1 MTANTEDPPQP
12 RKLTAKQT
20 LADEIAQEL
29 RRMIF
34 TGELAPGAPLPQV
47 QLAERWGT
55 STTPVR
61 EALRMLRRE
70 GLATGKSHGRIVVF
84 HPSLE
89 DLRENSEIR
98 IALETLATELAVPQ
112 ITGDDLR
119 RLRALVK
126 EMADTSPLDDE
137 GYPPLNRA
145 FHTTIYRA
153 AHRPRLLGLIDDLRD
168 AASGYLRIF
177 AHATPDPQR
186 SQEEHEGIYE
196 ACVARDSRRAAD
208 LMSAHLRHTLNT
220 VATQLEQREVVTPVS
235 D

>member
-1 MTANTEDPPQP
+1 MTFTEDSSHPH
-12 RKLTAKQT
+12 KLTSKQT
-20 LADEIAQEL
+20 LAEEIAQEL

-34 TGELAPGAPLPQV
+34 TGELAPGSPLPQV

-84 HPSLE
+84 HPTLE

-112 ITGDDLR
+112 ITGEDLR
-119 RLRALVK
+119 ELRALVK
-126 EMADTSPLDDE
+126 KMAATSPLDDE
-137 GYPPLNRA
+137 RYPPLNRA

-153 AHRPRLLGLIDDLRD
+153 ANRPRLLALIDDLRD

-196 ACVARDSRRAAD
+196 ACAARDSRRAAD
-208 LMSAHLRHTLNT
+208 LMSAHLRHTLKT
-220 VATQLEQREVVTPVS
+220 VATQLEQRGATAPVTE
-235 D
+235 